1 MLSEVFAGQVVYSRR
16 NARAVLLQ
24 KASNDVRAVCF
35 ARLFLDRGDHAT
47 MLHCAELGCALAQAF
62 LAEMSVGKERFH
74 WASLAAAQGERDGF
88 YWLGTCYRIGAGCVK
103 DAEKEKENFLAASNL
118 GHIMGT
124 SGSFWKASRNKSA
137 CC

>member
-1 MLSEVFAGQVVYSRR
+1 LEETVFLATFVWPLSLLLLASIRMLSEVFAGQVVYSRR

-62 LAEMSVGKERFH
+62 LAEMSVGKEG
-74 WASLAAAQGERDGF
+74 S
-88 YWLGTCYRIGAGCVK
+88 IGRV
-103 DAEKEKENFLAASNL
+103 
-118 GHIMGT
+118 
-124 SGSFWKASRNKSA
+124 
-137 CC
+137 